1 MRTAWLGRGLAAT
14 VVAAGLLLVL
24 PLRAEAHAR
33 ILSVYPAPTSTVPGP
48 VAQIL
53 LHYNEPIDK
62 DLFRL
67 TVEGD
72 QGTVLAGKPAFKDD
86 ETIVA
91 PLRTDAGGVLLVT
104 WVAVG
109 LDAHPVVG
117 QYYFGVRTAAD
128 AASLKND
135 ISKAASRV
143 GAFEAGGGA
152 GGLTALIEAARAV
165 EIVLLYAVLG
175 IVFIGALVWQ
185 RRRASP
191 AAGPGAAVYAGP
203 ALMVPTVPVGRAYR
217 VLLIAG
223 TVSAALM
230 PLLFWLN
237 AERLS
242 ELLIGVGI
250 GRIATSSIGVLSGIK
265 IVLWLALVGVVV
277 TMIRR
282 AQEGRALERL
292 PLALAGLALVLAG
305 AFVAGT
311 HVGTGSATPAVVYI
325 PLMMAHILLTAF
337 WAGGLMALLLVVF
350 PGGDPAEIWTVVG
363 RFSRVMTITA
373 GILVATGLLILVRLL
388 ANFNALW
395 CTSYGVV
402 AGFKVS
408 TVALALCFGLLN
420 NRMVASHRREEELPT
435 FSRVGRR
442 AGPTIVTLRRAVIA
456 EAVLLL
462 TVLVLAAVL
471 GETQLPPLFNGRAL
485 PGDVQNVVEPG
496 LFGSG
501 CQ

>member
-1 MRTAWLGRGLAAT
+1 VGHNPWLGRGLAAT
-14 VVAAGLLLVL
+14 AVAAGLLLVL
-24 PLRAEAHAR
+24 PHHAAAHAR
-33 ILSVYPAPTSTVPGP
+33 ILSVLPAPASTVPGP
-48 VAQIL
+48 VAQML

-72 QGTVLAGKPAFKDD
+72 RGSELAGAPVFQDD
-86 ETIVA
+86 QTIA
-91 PLRTDAGGVLLVT
+91 ASLRPDASGYMVVT

-117 QYYFGVRTAAD
+117 QYYFGIRSPNSSAALGS
-128 AASLKND
+128 AP
-135 ISKAASRV
+135 RV
-143 GAFEAGGGA
+143 TAFEAGGGA
-152 GGLTALIEAARAV
+152 SGLTGLIEAARSV

-175 IVFIGALVWQ
+175 IVFLGALLWQ

-191 AAGPGAAVYAGP
+191 ATGPGAAVYAGP

-223 TVSAALM
+223 TISAALM

-250 GRIATSSIGVLSGIK
+250 SRIATSSIGVLTAVK
-265 IVLWLALVGVVV
+265 IVLWLALVGVVAM
-277 TMIRR
+277 MIRR
-282 AQEGRALERL
+282 AQESRSLERL
-292 PLALAGLALVLAG
+292 PLVLAGLALALAG

-311 HVGTGSATPAVVYI
+311 HVGTGSATPAAVYI
-325 PLMMAHILLTAF
+325 PLMMLHILLTAF
-337 WAGGLMALLLVVF
+337 WAGGLIALVLVIV
-350 PGGDPAEIWTVVG
+350 PGGDTAEIWTAVS
-363 RFSRVMTITA
+363 RFSRVMTVTA
-373 GILVATGLLILVRLL
+373 AILVASGLLILLKLL
-388 ANFNALW
+388 NNLNALW
-395 CTSYGVV
+395 CTTYGVV

-420 NRMVASHRREEELPT
+420 NRMVAAHRREEELPA
-435 FSRVGRR
+435 FSRMGRR
-442 AGPTIVTLRRAVIA
+442 AGPTISALRRTLII
-456 EAVLLL
+456 EAALLL
-462 TVLVLAAVL
+462 GVLVLAAVL

>member
-1 MRTAWLGRGLAAT
+1 MRTTWLGRGLAAT
-14 VVAAGLLLVL
+14 LVAAGLLLVL
-24 PLRAEAHAR
+24 PHHASAHAR
-33 ILSVYPAPTSTVPGP
+33 ILSVYPAPDSK
-48 VAQIL
+48 VAAPLGQML
-53 LHYNEPIDK
+53 LHFNEPIDR

-67 TVEGD
+67 TVDSDRGS
-72 QGTVLAGKPAFKDD
+72 VLAGRPVFKDD
-86 ETIVA
+86 ETVTA
-91 PLRTDAGGVLLVT
+91 ALRPDATGYLVVT

-117 QYYFGVRTAAD
+117 QYYIAVKPPGG
-128 AASLKND
+128 AASLG
-135 ISKAASRV
+135 IAPVVSS
-143 GAFEAGGGA
+143 FESGGDT
-152 GGLTALIEAARAV
+152 GGLTALIEAARSV

-175 IVFIGALVWQ
+175 IVFLGALLWQ
-185 RRRASP
+185 RRRAP
-191 AAGPGAAVYAGP
+191 AATGPGAAVYAGP

-223 TVSAALM
+223 TISAALM

-237 AERLS
+237 AQRLS

-250 GRIATSSIGVLSGIK
+250 SRIAASSIGLLWGVK
-265 IVLWLALVGVVV
+265 AVLWLALVGVVAL
-277 TMIRR
+277 MIRR
-282 AQEGRALERL
+282 AQDGRSLQRL
-292 PLALAGLALVLAG
+292 PLVVGGLGLALVA

-311 HVGTGSATPAVVYI
+311 HVGTGSATPALAYI
-325 PLMMAHILLTAF
+325 PLMALHILLTAT
-337 WAGGLMALLLVVF
+337 WAGGLIALLLVVI
-350 PGGDPAEIWTVVG
+350 PGGDTAEIWTAVS
-363 RFSRVMTITA
+363 RFSRVMTVTA
-373 GILVATGLLILVRLL
+373 GIAVASGLLILIRLL

-408 TVALALCFGLLN
+408 AVALALCFGLLN
-420 NRMVASHRREEELPT
+420 NRLVAGHRREEELPE
-435 FSRVGRR
+435 FSRMQRR
-442 AGPTIVTLRRAVIA
+442 AGPTVATLRRTLII

-462 TVLVLAAVL
+462 GVLVLAAVL

>member
-1 MRTAWLGRGLAAT
+1 VRTAWLGRGLAAT
-14 VVAAGLLLVL
+14 LVAAGLLLVL
-24 PLRAEAHAR
+24 PHRAEAHAR
-33 ILSVYPAPTSTVPGP
+33 ILSVLPAPASTVPGP
-48 VAQIL
+48 VAQML

-72 QGTVLAGKPAFKDD
+72 RGTELAGKPVFKDD

-91 PLRTDAGGVLLVT
+91 SLRPDATGYLVVT

-117 QYYFGVRTAAD
+117 QYYFAIRPANSR
-128 AASLKND
+128 ASLG
-135 ISKAASRV
+135 AAPVVS
-143 GAFEAGGGA
+143 AFESGGGA
-152 GGLTALIEAARAV
+152 GGLTALIEAARSA

-175 IVFIGALVWQ
+175 IVFIGALLWQ
-185 RRRASP
+185 RRRVAP

-217 VLLIAG
+217 VLLVAG
-223 TVSAALM
+223 TLSAALM

-250 GRIATSSIGVLSGIK
+250 SQIATSSIGVLAGIK
-265 IVLWLALVGVVV
+265 AVLWLALVGVVV
-277 TMIRR
+277 LIIRR
-282 AQEGRALERL
+282 AQDGRSLERL
-292 PLALAGLALVLAG
+292 PLALAGLALLLAG

-311 HVGTGSATPAVVYI
+311 HVGTGSATPAGVYI
-325 PLMMAHILLTAF
+325 PLMMLHILVTAF
-337 WAGGLMALLLVVF
+337 WAGGLLALLLVVF
-350 PGGDPAEIWTVVG
+350 PGGDPAEIWTAVS
-363 RFSRVMTITA
+363 RFSRVMTVTA
-373 GILVATGLLILVRLL
+373 AIVVGSGLLILIRLL

-395 CTSYGVV
+395 CTTYGVV

-408 TVALALCFGLLN
+408 TVALALCFGLVN
-420 NRMVASHRREEELPT
+420 NRMVAGHRREEELPAY
-435 FSRVGRR
+435 SRAGRR
-442 AGPTIVTLRRAVIA
+442 AGPTVMALRRMILV
-456 EAVLLL
+456 EAALLL

>member
-14 VVAAGLLLVL
+14 LVAAGLLLVL
-24 PLRAEAHAR
+24 PHRAEAHAR
-33 ILSVYPAPTSTVPGP
+33 ILSVLPAPASTVAGP
-48 VAQIL
+48 VAQML

-72 QGTVLAGKPAFKDD
+72 RGTELAGKPVFKDD

-91 PLRTDAGGVLLVT
+91 SLRPDATGYLVVT

-117 QYYFGVRTAAD
+117 QYYFAIRPPNSR
-128 AASLKND
+128 ASLG
-135 ISKAASRV
+135 AAPIVS
-143 GAFEAGGGA
+143 AFESGGGA
-152 GGLTALIEAARAV
+152 GGFTALIEAARSA

-175 IVFIGALVWQ
+175 IVFIGALLWQ

-217 VLLIAG
+217 VLLVAG
-223 TVSAALM
+223 TLSAALM

-250 GRIATSSIGVLSGIK
+250 SQIATSSIGVLAGIK
-265 IVLWLALVGVVV
+265 AVLWLALIGVVV
-277 TMIRR
+277 LVIRR
-282 AQEGRALERL
+282 AQDGRSLERL
-292 PLALAGLALVLAG
+292 PLALAGLALLLAG

-311 HVGTGSATPAVVYI
+311 HVGTGSATPAGVYI
-325 PLMMAHILLTAF
+325 PLMMLHILVTAF
-337 WAGGLMALLLVVF
+337 WAGGLLALLLVVF
-350 PGGDPAEIWTVVG
+350 PGGDPAEIWTAVS
-363 RFSRVMTITA
+363 RFSRVMTVTA
-373 GILVATGLLILVRLL
+373 AIVVGSGLLILIRLL

-395 CTSYGVV
+395 CTTYGVV

-408 TVALALCFGLLN
+408 TVALALCFGLVN
-420 NRMVASHRREEELPT
+420 NRMVASHRREEELPAY
-435 FSRVGRR
+435 SRAGRR
-442 AGPTIVTLRRAVIA
+442 AGPTVMALRRMILI
-456 EAVLLL
+456 EAALLL